1 MKIEMINHSKQRI
14 ISSQFLKKW
23 LREAGKELRKR
34 NISSSQLNKK
44 IVLAFLTE
52 DEMRE
57 LNGRFRKKKQATD
70 VLSFLE
76 NHPDQLGELALCPKY
91 IKEKAR
97 KNSMGVREYSA
108 YIILHGLLHLLGF
121 EHEKSKKSAQKMF
134 QLQDQVFEKL
144 SSFFFY
150 KKKKQKNY
158 KSFLHS

>member
-1 MKIEMINHSKQRI
+1 MKIEIVNHSKQRI
-14 ISSQFLKKW
+14 LSSQFLKKW
-23 LREAGKELRKR
+23 LKEAGKELKKRK
-34 NISSSQLNKK
+34 IPSSQLRKK

-52 DEMRE
+52 NEMKK
-57 LNGRFRKKKQATD
+57 LNGRFRKKKKATD

-121 EHEKSKKSAQKMF
+121 EHEKSKKEARKMF
-134 QLQDQVFEKL
+134 QLQDQVFEKMKP
-144 SSFFFY
+144 FFFY
-150 KKKKQKNY
+150 KKKKQK
-158 KSFLHS
+158 KL

>member
-1 MKIEMINHSKQRI
+1 MKVKIVNHSKQKI
-14 ISSQFLKKW
+14 ISSQFLKTW
-23 LREAGKELRKR
+23 MREVEKELRQR

-44 IVLAFLTE
+44 VVLAFLTE
-52 DEMRE
+52 DEMKK
-57 LNGRFRKKKQATD
+57 LNGQFRKKRKITD

-121 EHEKSKKSAQKMF
+121 EHEKSKKKAQKMF

-144 SSFFFY
+144 RYVFFY
-150 KKKKQKNY
+150 KKKE
-158 KSFLHS
+158 S